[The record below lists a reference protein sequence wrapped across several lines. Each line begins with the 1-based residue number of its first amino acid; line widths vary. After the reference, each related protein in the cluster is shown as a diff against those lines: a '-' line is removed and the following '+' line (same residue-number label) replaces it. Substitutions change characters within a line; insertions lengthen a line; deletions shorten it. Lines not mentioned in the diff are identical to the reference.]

1 MSQAVSMSPIL
12 QMRKLSKLVLEP
24 GFNLSFSVPKVYAPS
39 SHCAVINSHLKID
52 RWTWSIILGDK
63 LIYKE
68 SAKDR
73 E

>member
-1 MSQAVSMSPIL
+1 MSPIL
-12 QMRKLSKLVLEP
+12 QMRKLSKLVLEL
-24 GFNLSFSVPKVYAPS
+24 GFNLSFSDPKVCAPS
-39 SHCAVINSHLKID
+39 SHCVVINSHLHMG
-52 RWTWSIILGDK
+52 WTWSIILGDK